1 MGRFLSK
8 KQSIQEANLKLE
20 QRFINES
27 SGWANMRLFKD
38 SSGIDELGK
47 TGHYKDRKKL
57 RVDEII
63 RVVVPKSALG
73 DFSFDDVQGPLIS
86 AIKEKINLKLEKLE
100 NLDRLPMSE
109 TYKVA
114 YKIFEPVL
122 YGMDK
127 EKYPIKI
134 YTPPTPEKA
143 EKGITDENVGTYY
156 YIIVESNDLVTL
168 ILSDK
173 EDFETEVKNHE
184 ERKGSNKPIR
194 VLNAPA
200 TVEFNLAEVMG
211 IKIESP
217 EKKLIDPNDLEYEVR
232 GDYRTKD
239 GGRFYHKKHGKGV
252 IQNTS
257 NGRVG
262 EPDQRGILDW
272 VDVKFPS
279 LGGKIIRFK
288 NVYAK
293 RFFER
298 QAQYGKDMYK
308 NI

>member
-1 MGRFLSK
+1 MGRYISK
-8 KQSIQEANLKLE
+8 KQSIQEANLRLE
-20 QRFINES
+20 KRFINES
-27 SGWANMRLFKD
+27 SDWANMRLFKD
-38 SSGIDELGK
+38 SSGIDELGI
-47 TGHYKDRKKL
+47 TNHYSERKKL
-57 RVDEII
+57 RVDDII
-63 RVVVPKSALG
+63 RVVVPKFALG

-86 AIKEKINLKLEKLE
+86 AIKEKLNLKLEKLE
-100 NLDRLPMSE
+100 KLDRLPMSE

-134 YTPPTPEKA
+134 YTPVTPEKA

-156 YIIVESNDLVTL
+156 YIVVESNDLITL
-168 ILSDK
+168 ILSDT
-173 EDFETEVKNHE
+173 EDFEKAVKSHE
-184 ERKGSNKPIR
+184 ERKGSDKPVR

-200 TVEFNLAEVMG
+200 TVEFNLAEIMG

-239 GGRFYHKKHGKGV
+239 GGRFYHKKYGKGV

-262 EPDQRGILDW
+262 EPDQRGMLDW
-272 VDVKFPS
+272 VDVKFPTQ
-279 LGGKIIRFK
+279 GGKIIRFK

-293 RFFER
+293 RFFDR
-298 QAQYGKDMYK
+298 QAMYGKDMYK